1 MDTIVEEFLRGISF
15 GHVFETDGLTLIPLS
30 SVVARTLKYVPL
42 QVAMATG
49 VVAVRE
55 VDESGSVG
63 NLIVTNQGRSIVL
76 ALEGEELAGAKQNR
90 ILNTTVLLGADSETV
105 IPVSCTEQGRWS
117 YESTVFTTSES
128 FATPRIRENAKRA
141 VNRALAENRGFRANQ
156 GEVWDGVERLAKES
170 GVESPTRAMRDVVR
184 KSLPE
189 LDIALQAIPVKD
201 GQSGLLVAANGGV
214 LGFDMVSRPEAYAHV
229 HRRLVRSYL
238 MDARCAVEPTTTAD
252 PLKEA
257 HDFLAAAM
265 AAAEQ
270 PFPAVGLGTDYRYDG
285 KDIVGSV
292 LVHDSQVV
300 HAAFF
305 RAGREDD
312 PTSAAA
318 MRTSRMRSEHRM
330 HNRPPE
336 APSAR

>member
-15 GHVFETDGLTLIPLS
+15 GRAFTTNGLTVIPLS
-30 SVVARTLKYVPL
+30 SLGARTLEYIPL
-42 QVAMATG
+42 QAAMATG
-49 VVAVRE
+49 AVAVRE

-63 NLIVTNQGRSIVL
+63 NLIVSNRGQSIVL

-90 ILNTTVLLGADSETV
+90 ILNTTVLLGAESETV

-117 YESTVFTTSES
+117 YESAMFTTSES

-170 GVESPTRAMRDVVR
+170 GVESPTRALRDVVR
-184 KSLPE
+184 KRLTE
-189 LDIALQAIPVKD
+189 LDSALQAIPVND
-201 GQSGLLVAANGGV
+201 AQSGLMVAAQGSV

-229 HRRLVRSYL
+229 HRRLLRSYL
-238 MDARCAVEPTTTAD
+238 MDARCAAD
-252 PLKEA
+252 PTAMSEPLKAA
-257 HDFLAAAM
+257 HDFLAAAI
-265 AAAEQ
+265 AAEERR
-270 PFPAVGLGTDYRYDG
+270 FPAVGLGADYRYDG
-285 KDIVGSV
+285 KDVVGSV
-292 LVHDSQVV
+292 LLHDNQVI

-305 RAGREDD
+305 RAVREDD
-312 PTSAAA
+312 PTHAAA
-318 MRTSRMRSEHRM
+318 MRSSRMRPDLRM
-330 HNRPPE
+330 CNRPPE